1 MITEAE
7 ETIPIRMCNELVYC
21 PRLFHIEHVQGIFV
35 ESAETVEG
43 SGQHE
48 RAARRGKVRR
58 KPGTAAA
65 DNPEQPASDVPPWDA
80 LIPRSMEWSAPAWGV
95 HGRLDMVELSGDEV
109 VAVEAKRG
117 SAPAADRHHW
127 QDFEL
132 PHRAWPPDVAQLGLY
147 MAVLRDAGLPC
158 SEGRLFYRG
167 NGIHTVITWSDELER
182 FLRAVVAEAMRV
194 RSLAVAPEP
203 LESSPKCVGCS
214 LHGVCLPDEHHALKA
229 EAAARELH
237 PIRRILPGR
246 DDRAVV
252 HVTRPGTLV
261 RKESESLV
269 ICPRD
274 GEPERLLLKDISHVA
289 LYGPVQVTEQ
299 CMQLLLMQGV
309 PVSHHT
315 SAGRLLG
322 LSAPMLSQN
331 IHLRRAQFRAADD
344 PARSLEAARALV
356 LAKIRNQRTVLRR
369 YSRGVEQ
376 TLSDEQGDLPDWAGA
391 DDKVPGLPPPADDQD
406 KDDDDH
412 GEAVGDDP
420 EFPEPGPSRGP
431 ASLTD
436 PRIRCVKALRAMQ
449 QALRRAGQAGDLDV
463 LRGCEGEAAAYY
475 FAALP
480 AILPAAWQQ
489 DFVGRSRRPPRD
501 RVNALLS
508 FGYAL
513 LTRDA
518 TAAAARVGLDPMLG
532 FLHTVVPG
540 RPALA
545 LDLIEPFRAAWVDTA
560 VLRLLATRGIDRDD
574 FVFTSAGVS
583 LTSSATTSPIRPAC
597 AASTRPSA
605 TSATASSS
613 ACSLASSPTATARSW
628 SPSCSTSSTSVRTRS
643 SSSSSDSSQS
653 SMTSRRAAR
662 SSAANSTPARSGSS
676 STDPQRPGPVPGG
689 SCECK
694 RESGYGPMT
703 PYFSRELKMTLKPPR
718 ETPQEIR
725 RDEQLVSCDLLRNL
739 GRLLLDAMD
748 TLLLGGPA
756 LDVQHL
762 HTKVAQ
768 ILTASGDH
776 LRRLNDARINRR
788 GEIRTRTLDTATTP
802 EAAQPYLRNGVYVGS
817 YTSLQTLA
825 ADALALDALANP
837 ELARLDLTGVGLDLH
852 LHGILWTVM
861 IDGSLHAFRPHP
873 QE

>member
-1 MITEAE
+1 
-7 ETIPIRMCNELVYC
+7 
-21 PRLFHIEHVQGIFV
+21 
-35 ESAETVEG
+35 
-43 SGQHE
+43 
-48 RAARRGKVRR
+48 
-58 KPGTAAA
+58 
-65 DNPEQPASDVPPWDA
+65 
-80 LIPRSMEWSAPAWGV
+80 MEWSAPGWGV
-95 HGRLDMVELSGDEV
+95 HGRLDMIELGGDEV

-117 SAPAADRHHW
+117 SAPATDRHRW

-147 MAVLRDAGLPC
+147 MAALRDAGLPC

-167 NGIHTVITWSDELER
+167 NGVHTVIAWSDELER
-182 FLRAVVAEAMRV
+182 FLRAVVAEARRV
-194 RSLAVAPEP
+194 RSSPVAPDP
-203 LESSPKCVGCS
+203 LESSPKCIGCS

-237 PIRRILPGR
+237 PIRRIIPGR
-246 DDRAVV
+246 DDRAVI

-289 LYGPVQVTEQ
+289 LYGPVQVSEQ

-344 PARSLEAARALV
+344 PDRALEAARALV

-376 TLSDEQGDLPDWAGA
+376 ALCDEPGELPDWADPDAPAA
-391 DDKVPGLPPPADDQD
+391 DRAHRPSPGP
-406 KDDDDH
+406 
-412 GEAVGDDP
+412 GDDP
-420 EFPEPGPSRGP
+420 DASAGPGDAPGDDLDAAALAGASGP
-431 ASLTD
+431 
-436 PRIRCVKALRAMQ
+436 PRSPVDDLDEDDGTADDAELEAARDAGPQGPRVRCVRALRAMQ

-463 LRGCEGEAAAYY
+463 LRGCEGEAAASY

-545 LDLIEPFRAAWVDTA
+545 LDLMEPFRAAWVDTA
-560 VLRLLATRGIDRDD
+560 VLRLLATRGIDRED

-583 LTSSATTSPIRPAC
+583 LTDRGRNALIGAYE
-597 AASTRPSA
+597 
-605 TSATASSS
+605 
-613 ACSLASSPTATARSW
+613 
-628 SPSCSTSSTSVRTRS
+628 
-643 SSSSSDSSQS
+643 
-653 SMTSRRAAR
+653 RRAEELTTHPR
-662 SSAANSTPARSGSS
+662 F
-676 STDPQRPGPVPGG
+676 
-689 SCECK
+689 
-694 RESGYGPMT
+694 GYRMA
-703 PYFSRELKMTLKPPR
+703 YR
-718 ETPQEIR
+718 
-725 RDEQLVSCDLLRNL
+725 
-739 GRLLLDAMD
+739 RLLELEARV
-748 TLLLGGPA
+748 LGKW
-756 LDVQHL
+756 LV
-762 HTKVAQ
+762 
-768 ILTASGDH
+768 
-776 LRRLNDARINRR
+776 
-788 GEIRTRTLDTATTP
+788 GEVEHYTPIWTR
-802 EAAQPYLRNGVYVGS
+802 
-817 YTSLQTLA
+817 
-825 ADALALDALANP
+825 
-837 ELARLDLTGVGLDLH
+837 
-852 LHGILWTVM
+852 
-861 IDGSLHAFRPHP
+861 
-873 QE
+873 

>member
-1 MITEAE
+1 MTTESE

-58 KPGTAAA
+58 KPGGAA
-65 DNPEQPASDVPPWDA
+65 DELEQAASDLPPWDA
-80 LIPRSMEWSAPAWGV
+80 LAPRSMEWSAPGWGV
-95 HGRLDMVELSGDEV
+95 HGRLDMIELGGDEV

-117 SAPAADRHHW
+117 SAPATDRHRW
-127 QDFEL
+127 MDFEL

-147 MAVLRDAGLPC
+147 MAALRDAGLPC

-167 NGIHTVITWSDELER
+167 NGVHTVVAWSDELER
-182 FLRAVVAEAMRV
+182 FLRAVVAEARRV
-194 RSLAVAPEP
+194 RSSPVAPDP
-203 LESSPKCVGCS
+203 LEASPKCIGCS

-237 PIRRILPGR
+237 PIRRIIPGR
-246 DDRAVV
+246 DDRAVI

-274 GEPERLLLKDISHVA
+274 AEPERLLLKDISHVA
-289 LYGPVQVTEQ
+289 LYGPVQVSEQ
-299 CMQLLLMQGV
+299 CMQMLLMQGV

-344 PARSLEAARALV
+344 PARALEAARTLV

-376 TLSDEQGDLPDWAGA
+376 ALCDEPGELPDWA
-391 DDKVPGLPPPADDQD
+391 DTSTLPDPDAALTRDTHARPDAGPSRPPADDL
-406 KDDDDH
+406 DDDDTTT
-412 GEAVGDDP
+412 EDA
-420 EFPEPGPSRGP
+420 EPEPTRGTGPQ
-431 ASLTD
+431 D
-436 PRIRCVKALRAMQ
+436 PRVRCARALRAMQ

-463 LRGCEGEAAAYY
+463 LRGCEGEAAACY

-545 LDLIEPFRAAWVDTA
+545 LDLMEPFRAAWVDTA
-560 VLRLLATRGIDRDD
+560 VLRLLATRGIDRED

-583 LTSSATTSPIRPAC
+583 LTDRGRNALIGAYE
-597 AASTRPSA
+597 
-605 TSATASSS
+605 
-613 ACSLASSPTATARSW
+613 
-628 SPSCSTSSTSVRTRS
+628 
-643 SSSSSDSSQS
+643 
-653 SMTSRRAAR
+653 RRAEELTTHPR
-662 SSAANSTPARSGSS
+662 F
-676 STDPQRPGPVPGG
+676 
-689 SCECK
+689 
-694 RESGYGPMT
+694 GYRMA
-703 PYFSRELKMTLKPPR
+703 YR
-718 ETPQEIR
+718 
-725 RDEQLVSCDLLRNL
+725 
-739 GRLLLDAMD
+739 RLLELEARV
-748 TLLLGGPA
+748 LGKW
-756 LDVQHL
+756 LV
-762 HTKVAQ
+762 
-768 ILTASGDH
+768 
-776 LRRLNDARINRR
+776 
-788 GEIRTRTLDTATTP
+788 GEVEHYTPIWTR
-802 EAAQPYLRNGVYVGS
+802 
-817 YTSLQTLA
+817 
-825 ADALALDALANP
+825 
-837 ELARLDLTGVGLDLH
+837 
-852 LHGILWTVM
+852 
-861 IDGSLHAFRPHP
+861 
-873 QE
+873 

>member
-1 MITEAE
+1 MTTESE

-58 KPGTAAA
+58 KPGTVAAT
-65 DNPEQPASDVPPWDA
+65 DDPDQPATDVAPWDA
-80 LIPRSMEWSAPAWGV
+80 LIPRSMEWSAPGWGV
-95 HGRLDMVELSGDEV
+95 HGRLDMIELGADEV

-117 SAPAADRHHW
+117 SAPTTDQHRW

-147 MAVLRDAGLPC
+147 MAALRDAGLPC

-167 NGIHTVITWSDELER
+167 NGIHTIIAWSDELER
-182 FLRAVVAEAMRV
+182 FLRAVVAEALRV
-194 RSLAVAPEP
+194 RSLPVAPDP

-237 PIRRILPGR
+237 PIRRIIPGR

-261 RKESESLV
+261 RKEGESLV

-274 GEPERLLLKDISHVA
+274 QEPERLLLKDISHVA

-344 PARSLEAARALV
+344 PARCLEAARALV
-356 LAKIRNQRTVLRR
+356 VAKVRNQRTVLRR
-369 YSRGVEQ
+369 YGRGVEQ
-376 TLSDEQGDLPDWAGA
+376 TLCDEQGDLPDWADTDCDAALPAPGT
-391 DDKVPGLPPPADDQD
+391 DDSGPTTSPRPPAEAHDN
-406 KDDDDH
+406 DDDDNDDDN
-412 GEAVGDDP
+412 GNDETSADDP
-420 EFPEPGPSRGP
+420 ALPELALARGQP
-431 ASLTD
+431 PED
-436 PRIRCVKALRAMQ
+436 PRIRCTRALRAMQ
-449 QALRRAGQAGDLDV
+449 QALRRAGLAGDLDV
-463 LRGCEGEAAAYY
+463 LRGCEGEAAACY

-545 LDLIEPFRAAWVDTA
+545 LDLMEPFRAAWVDTA
-560 VLRLLATRGIDRDD
+560 ILRLLATRGIDRED

-583 LTSSATTSPIRPAC
+583 LTDRGRNALIGAYE
-597 AASTRPSA
+597 
-605 TSATASSS
+605 
-613 ACSLASSPTATARSW
+613 
-628 SPSCSTSSTSVRTRS
+628 
-643 SSSSSDSSQS
+643 
-653 SMTSRRAAR
+653 RRAEELTTHPR
-662 SSAANSTPARSGSS
+662 F
-676 STDPQRPGPVPGG
+676 
-689 SCECK
+689 
-694 RESGYGPMT
+694 GYRMA
-703 PYFSRELKMTLKPPR
+703 YR
-718 ETPQEIR
+718 
-725 RDEQLVSCDLLRNL
+725 
-739 GRLLLDAMD
+739 RLLELEARV
-748 TLLLGGPA
+748 LGKW
-756 LDVQHL
+756 LV
-762 HTKVAQ
+762 
-768 ILTASGDH
+768 
-776 LRRLNDARINRR
+776 
-788 GEIRTRTLDTATTP
+788 GEVEHYTPIWTR
-802 EAAQPYLRNGVYVGS
+802 
-817 YTSLQTLA
+817 
-825 ADALALDALANP
+825 
-837 ELARLDLTGVGLDLH
+837 
-852 LHGILWTVM
+852 
-861 IDGSLHAFRPHP
+861 
-873 QE
+873 

>member
-1 MITEAE
+1 MTTESE

-58 KPGTAAA
+58 KPGTAFAA
-65 DNPEQPASDVPPWDA
+65 DDPEPPASDVPPWDA
-80 LIPRSMEWSAPAWGV
+80 LIPRSMEWSAPSWGV
-95 HGRLDMVELSGDEV
+95 HGRLDMVELGGDEV

-117 SAPAADRHHW
+117 SAPATDQHRW
-127 QDFEL
+127 MDFEL

-147 MAVLRDAGLPC
+147 MAALRDAGLPC

-167 NGIHTVITWSDELER
+167 NGIHTVIAWSDELER
-182 FLRAVVAEAMRV
+182 FLRAVVAEARRV
-194 RSLAVAPEP
+194 RSSPVAPDP

-237 PIRRILPGR
+237 PIRRIIPGR
-246 DDRAVV
+246 DDRAVI

-261 RKESESLV
+261 RKEGESLV
-269 ICPRD
+269 VCPRD
-274 GEPERLLLKDISHVA
+274 QEPERLLLKDISHVA

-356 LAKIRNQRTVLRR
+356 IAKVRNQRTVLRR

-376 TLSDEQGDLPDWAGA
+376 TLCDEQGDLPDWAGTDSDA
-391 DDKVPGLPPPADDQD
+391 PALPTPGTGGDDSGPGPSSTTSRRLFDDQDSDDSNDTGADDQALPEID
-406 KDDDDH
+406 PAH
-412 GEAVGDDP
+412 GQA
-420 EFPEPGPSRGP
+420 P
-431 ASLTD
+431 AD
-436 PRIRCVKALRAMQ
+436 PRVRCTRALRAMQ

-463 LRGCEGEAAAYY
+463 LRGCEGEAAACY

-545 LDLIEPFRAAWVDTA
+545 LDLMEPFRAAWVDTA
-560 VLRLLATRGIDRDD
+560 VLRLLATRGIDRED

-583 LTSSATTSPIRPAC
+583 LTERGRNALIGAYE
-597 AASTRPSA
+597 
-605 TSATASSS
+605 
-613 ACSLASSPTATARSW
+613 
-628 SPSCSTSSTSVRTRS
+628 
-643 SSSSSDSSQS
+643 
-653 SMTSRRAAR
+653 RRAEELTTHPR
-662 SSAANSTPARSGSS
+662 F
-676 STDPQRPGPVPGG
+676 
-689 SCECK
+689 
-694 RESGYGPMT
+694 GYRMA
-703 PYFSRELKMTLKPPR
+703 YR
-718 ETPQEIR
+718 
-725 RDEQLVSCDLLRNL
+725 
-739 GRLLLDAMD
+739 RLLELEARV
-748 TLLLGGPA
+748 LGKW
-756 LDVQHL
+756 LV
-762 HTKVAQ
+762 
-768 ILTASGDH
+768 
-776 LRRLNDARINRR
+776 
-788 GEIRTRTLDTATTP
+788 GEVEHYTPIWTR
-802 EAAQPYLRNGVYVGS
+802 
-817 YTSLQTLA
+817 
-825 ADALALDALANP
+825 
-837 ELARLDLTGVGLDLH
+837 
-852 LHGILWTVM
+852 
-861 IDGSLHAFRPHP
+861 
-873 QE
+873 

>member
-58 KPGTAAA
+58 KPDRTATAE
-65 DNPEQPASDVPPWDA
+65 DPEQPASDALPWDT
-80 LIPRSMEWSAPAWGV
+80 LIPRTLEWSAPAWGV
-95 HGRLDMVELSGDEV
+95 HGRLDMVELGGDEV

-117 SAPAADRHHW
+117 SAPAADRHQW

-132 PHRAWPPDVAQLGLY
+132 PHRAWPPDIAQLGLY
-147 MAVLRDAGLPC
+147 MAALRDAGLPC

-167 NGIHTVITWSDELER
+167 NGVHTVIAWSDELER
-182 FLRAVVAEAMRV
+182 FLRAVVAEANRV
-194 RSLAVAPEP
+194 RSLPVAPDP

-229 EAAARELH
+229 EVAARELH

-261 RKESESLV
+261 RKEGESLV

-322 LSAPMLSQN
+322 LSTPMLSQN

-344 PARSLEAARALV
+344 PGRCLEAARALV

-369 YSRGVEQ
+369 YGRGVEQ
-376 TLSDEQGDLPDWAGA
+376 TLCDEQGDLPEWASTETDTPAPPPRGA
-391 DDKVPGLPPPADDQD
+391 DNDEHDDEQNDAAMDTPAELEVPRSSTTAM
-406 KDDDDH
+406 
-412 GEAVGDDP
+412 
-420 EFPEPGPSRGP
+420 
-431 ASLTD
+431 D
-436 PRIRCVKALRAMQ
+436 PRIRCTQALRAMQ
-449 QALRRAGQAGDLDV
+449 QALRRAGQAGDLDA

-475 FAALP
+475 FATLP

-545 LDLIEPFRAAWVDTA
+545 LDLMEPFRAAWVDTA
-560 VLRLLATRGIDRDD
+560 VLRLLATRGIDRED

-583 LTSSATTSPIRPAC
+583 LTERGRNALI
-597 AASTRPSA
+597 AAYE
-605 TSATASSS
+605 
-613 ACSLASSPTATARSW
+613 
-628 SPSCSTSSTSVRTRS
+628 
-643 SSSSSDSSQS
+643 
-653 SMTSRRAAR
+653 RRADELTTHPR
-662 SSAANSTPARSGSS
+662 F
-676 STDPQRPGPVPGG
+676 
-689 SCECK
+689 
-694 RESGYGPMT
+694 GYRMA
-703 PYFSRELKMTLKPPR
+703 YR
-718 ETPQEIR
+718 
-725 RDEQLVSCDLLRNL
+725 
-739 GRLLLDAMD
+739 RLLELEARV
-748 TLLLGGPA
+748 LGKW
-756 LDVQHL
+756 LV
-762 HTKVAQ
+762 
-768 ILTASGDH
+768 
-776 LRRLNDARINRR
+776 
-788 GEIRTRTLDTATTP
+788 GEVEHYTPIWTR
-802 EAAQPYLRNGVYVGS
+802 
-817 YTSLQTLA
+817 
-825 ADALALDALANP
+825 
-837 ELARLDLTGVGLDLH
+837 
-852 LHGILWTVM
+852 
-861 IDGSLHAFRPHP
+861 
-873 QE
+873 